1 MREVFVVDA
10 VRTPIG
16 TFGGALSNHSPVDLA
31 AHVMGA
37 SLERSGVAGADLDL
51 YIFGNVLRGGH
62 GQLIPRQ
69 AAFKAGIPDH
79 VDGFAVDMVCSS
91 GMLAL
96 MQGATMIKA
105 GEADLVLTGG
115 TESMSGTGF
124 YLSSR
129 ARWGYKFLMGNP
141 EGLTDLLLHD
151 GLTDPMSGEAM
162 GVQTE
167 RLAAEKGISREEL
180 DAVAEASHRRANQ
193 ATENG
198 AFKAEIAPIEYRVKR
213 DMVMLSRDE
222 GIRPATTLESLAAL
236 RTAFQKDGVL
246 TAGNASQISD
256 GASAIMLASGEA
268 VKKYGLKPLARYMAS
283 GISAGPSWRF
293 PEAPIPAVKKVLEK
307 TGHGIGDFDLHENNE
322 AFAINNVLYSR
333 MLGVDMDRLNV
344 HGGAVAL
351 GHPIGCSGSRI
362 VTTLVHA
369 LQHHDKARGM
379 AAICHGTGG
388 GTAVA
393 VERV

>member
-1 MREVFVVDA
+1 MREVFIVDA

-16 TFGGALSNHSPVDLA
+16 TFGGALASHSPVDLA

-37 SLERSGVAGADLDL
+37 SLERSGVDGANLDL

-96 MQGATMIKA
+96 MQAASMVKA
-105 GEADLVLTGG
+105 GDADLVLTGG

-141 EGLTDLLLHD
+141 EGLEDLLLRD
-151 GLTDPMSGEAM
+151 GLSDPMSGEAM

-167 RLAAEKGISREEL
+167 RLAAEKGITRDEL
-180 DAVAEASHRRANQ
+180 DAVANESHRRAHK
-193 ATENG
+193 ATTSG
-198 AFKAEIAPIEYRVKR
+198 AFASEIAPIEYRVKR
-213 DMVMLSRDE
+213 STETLASDQ
-222 GIRPATTLESLAAL
+222 GIRPETTLESLGRL
-236 RTAFQKDGVL
+236 RPAFDKEGVL

-256 GASAIMLASGEA
+256 GASAIMVASAEA
-268 VKKYGLKPLARYMAS
+268 VKTYGLKPLARITS
-283 GISAGPSWRF
+283 TGISAGPSWRF
-293 PEAPIPAVKKVLEK
+293 PEAPIPAVKKALDK
-307 TGHGIGDFDLHENNE
+307 AGLTIGDMDLHENNE
-322 AFAINNVLYSR
+322 AFAINNLLYSR
-333 MLGVDMDRLNV
+333 MLDVDMETLNV
-344 HGGAVAL
+344 NGGAIAL

-369 LQHHDKARGM
+369 LHARDKKHGM

-393 VERV
+393 IERV

>member
-1 MREVFVVDA
+1 MRDVFIVDA
-10 VRTPIG
+10 VRTPVG
-16 TFGGALSNHSPVDLA
+16 TFGGALSNHTPVDLA

-37 SLERSGVAGADLDL
+37 SLSRSGVDGGALDL

-96 MQGATMIKA
+96 MQGASMIKA
-105 GEADLVLTGG
+105 GDAELILTGG

-167 RLAAEKGISREEL
+167 RLAAEKGITRDAL
-180 DAVAEASHRRANQ
+180 DAVAEASHRRAHE
-193 ATENG
+193 ASESG
-198 AFKAEIAPIEYRVKR
+198 AFAAEIAPIEYRVKR
-213 DMVMLSRDE
+213 DTVTLSRDE
-222 GIRPATTLESLAAL
+222 GIRPATTLESLGAL
-236 RTAFQKDGVL
+236 RAAFQKDGVL

-256 GASAIMLASGEA
+256 GASAIMIASAAA
-268 VKKYGLKPLARYMAS
+268 VKKYNLKPIARIMAS

-307 TGHGIGDFDLHENNE
+307 TGLDIDAFDLHENNE
-322 AFAINNVLYSR
+322 AFAINNVLYST

-369 LQHHDKARGM
+369 LNHHDKERGM

-388 GTAVA
+388 GTAIGI
-393 VERV
+393 ERV